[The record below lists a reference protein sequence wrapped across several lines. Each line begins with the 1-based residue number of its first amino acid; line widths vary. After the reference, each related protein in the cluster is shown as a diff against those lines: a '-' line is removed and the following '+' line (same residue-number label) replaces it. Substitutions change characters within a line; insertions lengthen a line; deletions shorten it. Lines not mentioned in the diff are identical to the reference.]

1 MPAATMTF
9 DSLMQDIKDILER
22 GDAADETVLRQIP
35 RNINNTERLLADRLK
50 ITGYLTPTT
59 AAMQTSV
66 PVIRKP
72 TGWRS
77 TVSINYGTGTDQ
89 STRRTLR
96 ARSYEYMRSIYPND
110 LSLGYPEFYCDY
122 DLNNWLV
129 QPTPS
134 DAFPF
139 EAMVYLLPP
148 LLDDSNQENYLTR
161 YAPYL
166 LLYSTLKG
174 MEAVLRNDS
183 RIPTWNALA
192 EENFEAIN
200 QEDIRRMVDRAQV
213 RDTN

>member
-1 MPAATMTF
+1 MAAATMTF
-9 DSLMQDIKDILER
+9 DSLVEDLKSYMER

-35 RNINNTERLLADRLK
+35 RVINNTERLLADRLK
-50 ITGYLTPTT
+50 ITGYISPVT

-66 PVIRKP
+66 PVVRKP

-96 ARSYEYMRSIYPND
+96 ARSYEYIRSIYPND

-148 LLDDSNQENYLTR
+148 LLDSANQENYLTR
-161 YAPYL
+161 YAPFL
-166 LLYSTLKG
+166 LLYSCLKG
-174 MEAVLRNDS
+174 MEALLRNDS
-183 RIPTWNALA
+183 RIPVWDALA
-192 EENFEAIN
+192 EQNFEAIN
-200 QEDIRRMVDRAQV
+200 VEDLRRMVDRAQV